1 MNTTSS
7 RPQLCIA
14 AAQAISVAND
24 VARNVQT
31 HLDFVQAA
39 AHQGVQLLVFPELSL
54 TGYELSQLAAHVLDE
69 DGAALA
75 PLRQAAREHSMTLIV
90 GAPAAAVRAGGLP
103 SIGAWVLH
111 ADGTATLYRK
121 RHLHGS
127 ETQFASAGEDDALV
141 LSLAGIPTGL
151 AICADA
157 THPEHADAAARAGAG
172 LYASGALV
180 SENGYGP
187 ESAQLQAYAR
197 EHVMAVLLA
206 NHGGPSGG
214 YISAGRSAFWA
225 PGGDEVATA
234 PGPGQCLVVATR
246 AADGEWLGRVV
257 PLDLAA

>member
-1 MNTTSS
+1 M
-7 RPQLCIA
+7 
-14 AAQAISVAND
+14 
-24 VARNVQT
+24 ARNVQT

-54 TGYELSQLAAHVLDE
+54 TGYELPQLAAHVLNAD
-69 DGAALA
+69 DAFLA
-75 PLRQAAREHSMTLIV
+75 RLRQAAREHAMTLIV
-90 GAPAAAVRAGGLP
+90 GAPAAAVRAGDLP

-127 ETQFASAGEDDALV
+127 ETQFASAGEDDALM

-157 THPEHADAAARAGAG
+157 THTEHADAAARAGAG

-197 EHVMAVLLA
+197 EHAMAVLLA

-214 YISAGRSAFWA
+214 YTSAGRSAFWA
-225 PGGDEVATA
+225 PGGDEVAAA
-234 PGPGQCLVVATR
+234 PGPGQCLVVAIR
-246 AADGEWLGRVV
+246 KSDGNWSGRVV
-257 PLDLAA
+257 PLDLPA

>member
-1 MNTTSS
+1 M
-7 RPQLCIA
+7 
-14 AAQAISVAND
+14 AND
-24 VARNVQT
+24 VARNAQN
-31 HLDFVQAA
+31 HLAFVRAA
-39 AHQGVQLLVFPELSL
+39 AQQGVQLLVFPELSL
-54 TGYELSQLAAHVLDE
+54 TGYELQHLAAHVLDS

-75 PLRQAAREHSMTLIV
+75 PLRQAARDQAMTLVV
-90 GAPAAAVRAGGLP
+90 GAPAAATRAGDLP

-111 ADGTATLYRK
+111 ADGSTTLYRK

-141 LSLAGIPTGL
+141 LPLAGIRTGL

-157 THPEHADAAARAGAG
+157 TQPEHADAAARAGAA
-172 LYASGALV
+172 LYASGALI

-187 ESAQLQAYAR
+187 ESAQLQDYAR
-197 EHVMAVLLA
+197 KHAMAVLLA

-214 YISAGRSAFWA
+214 YASAGRSAFWA
-225 PGGDEVATA
+225 PGGDEVVAA

-246 AADGEWLGRVV
+246 NGDGEWSGRVV